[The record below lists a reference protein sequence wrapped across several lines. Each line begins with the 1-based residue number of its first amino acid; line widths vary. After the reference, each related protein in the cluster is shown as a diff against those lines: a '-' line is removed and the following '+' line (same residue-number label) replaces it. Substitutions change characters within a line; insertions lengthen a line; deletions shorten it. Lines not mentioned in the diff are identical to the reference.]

1 MNNHN
6 IFQLIKYL
14 LIFYFRSSAR
24 TNLQSLTIP
33 YIQNLRGNIEI
44 QSNPV
49 LTNISCPYLKNATNI
64 VVNNNHDLQSVQF
77 PSLIAASSFNLNN
90 SPLLGSLFFPAR
102 LTHVNNIEVTNTGIR
117 NLDGVDEIAIKSLTL
132 ENNANLRQA
141 NFPALR
147 KVNAVNVS
155 GNRAKTF
162 LFLAQN
168 LVEIGQAT
176 IRNTASMDFA
186 HLTKVSSNMKL
197 EHNNFESLSIPNLE
211 TIGGTL
217 NIASNNQLRS
227 ISLPK
232 LNELGSLVITENP
245 HITKIDGFQNLE
257 RVHKIIDIT
266 GNYSIVSFPLLKNVD
281 GGFNSQS
288 RSADFDCNSLNAL
301 REGNIVDEKKF
312 YCQSGVYNPKPRP
325 EFIQDILE
333 KEPSSNFAKTKVDDL
348 SDDRDKSNS
357 ASINTLANIAAKE
370 LNASEILLCCS

>member
-1 MNNHN
+1 MHAQFTGCNG
-6 IFQLIKYL
+6 L
-14 LIFYFRSSAR
+14 LQVQTQADLESLRDCSTFTGTISISN

-44 QSNPV
+44 QSNP
-49 LTNISCPYLKNATNI
+49 LLANLSCPYLKNATNI
-64 VVNNNHDLQSVQF
+64 VVNNNQGLQSVQF
-77 PSLIAASSFNLNN
+77 PSLIAASTFNLNN

-117 NLDGVDEIAIKSLTL
+117 NLDGVSEVAINSLTL

-141 NFPALR
+141 NIPVLR
-147 KVNAVNVS
+147 RAGTINVS
-155 GNRAKTF
+155 GNGGSSF

-186 HLTKVSSNMKL
+186 HLTKVNSNMKL

-217 NIASNNQLRS
+217 NIASNTQLRS

-232 LNELGSLVITENP
+232 LNELGSLVITEN
-245 HITKIDGFQNLE
+245 TCLNKIDGFQNLG

-266 GNYSIVSFPLLKNVD
+266 GNYSAVSFPSLKNVD

-288 RSADFDCNSLNAL
+288 RSVDFDCNSLNAL
-301 REGNIVDEKKF
+301 RVNIDEKKF
-312 YCQSGVYNPKPRP
+312 YCQSGVYDPRPRP
-325 EFIQDILE
+325 EFMDDILN
-333 KEPSSNFAKTKVDDL
+333 KESSSNFPKTKNNNR
-348 SDDRDKSNS
+348 SDSS
-357 ASINTLANIAAKE
+357 APINTI
-370 LNASEILLCCS
+370 